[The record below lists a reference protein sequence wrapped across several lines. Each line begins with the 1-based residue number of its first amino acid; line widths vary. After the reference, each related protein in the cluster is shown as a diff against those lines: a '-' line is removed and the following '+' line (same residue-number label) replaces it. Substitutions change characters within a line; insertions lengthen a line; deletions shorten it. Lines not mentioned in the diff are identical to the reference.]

1 MHSFSRQAL
10 APLSSPN
17 LSTIHKIETTLA
29 PNICPFLHSR
39 EGWGILEGLLVL
51 TALAVGSL
59 PAVALAAIA
68 PRPEDAHA
76 LVHAGVGLAQV
87 HRASGFCNRHRA
99 ESRLR
104 HVCIVTS

>member
-1 MHSFSRQAL
+1 M
-10 APLSSPN
+10 
-17 LSTIHKIETTLA
+17 
-29 PNICPFLHSR
+29 
-39 EGWGILEGLLVL
+39 EGLLVL

-59 PAVALAAIA
+59 PAVALAAVA